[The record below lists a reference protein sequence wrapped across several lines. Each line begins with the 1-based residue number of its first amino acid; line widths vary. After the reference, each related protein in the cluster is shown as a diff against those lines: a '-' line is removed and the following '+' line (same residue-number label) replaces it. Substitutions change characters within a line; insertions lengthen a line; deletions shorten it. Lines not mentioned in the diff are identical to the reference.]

1 MSGFIPTEHRASG
14 QDRIQEDRH
23 NHRDNVDLFGVIPRC
38 GFRGFG
44 DDMRG
49 VSIVLGKNR
58 EDMCISCD
66 GFSRIDRK
74 VMV

>member
-1 MSGFIPTEHRASG
+1 MWFS
-14 QDRIQEDRH
+14 
-23 NHRDNVDLFGVIPRC
+23 
-38 GFRGFG
+38 GFG